1 MGVREDF
8 ENAFA
13 ELITTPYAVNV
24 SSGTAAIQ
32 AIMETLPNTSQK
44 LWVLTSPFSF
54 PSTANSIIRAGYRV
68 IFADINPDTMLLD
81 PFAVKVALA
90 EFQGMIKAIV
100 TPELFGRMDN
110 IKEMKEIAE
119 ENDLY
124 LIEDACQ
131 ALGSEIDGQYAG
143 TWGDAGAFSFYY
155 TKNLPYGGGMVATQH
170 KWMDQKIR
178 QLRDH
183 GFNEAREMTSLGTNW
198 LPSYSE
204 VWKGEQY
211 IRCHAN
217 NILAN
222 LEAST
227 PEKHPDIYGKVIYE
241 QPWYQGNPHLWQALL
256 CPNAEAKAEEIRG

>member
-8 ENAFA
+8 EEAFA

-32 AIMETLPNTSQK
+32 AIMESLPDTSQRI
-44 LWVLTSPFSF
+44 WVLTSPFSF

-68 IFADINPDTMLLD
+68 IFADIDPDTLLLD
-81 PFAVKVALA
+81 PFAVEAALT
-90 EFQGMIKAIV
+90 ELPDMIKAVVI
-100 TPELFGRMDN
+100 PELFGRMDN
-110 IKEMKEIAE
+110 IKAIKEITEA
-119 ENDLY
+119 DSIY

-131 ALGSEIDGQYAG
+131 ALGVETDGQYAG

-155 TKNLPYGGGMVATQH
+155 TKNLPFGGGMAVTPH
-170 KWMDQKIR
+170 KWIDEKIR
-178 QLRDH
+178 QIRDH
-183 GFNEAREMTSLGTNW
+183 GFNEDREMMCLGTNW
-198 LPSYSE
+198 LPSYGE

-222 LEAST
+222 LEIST
-227 PEKHPDIYGKVIYE
+227 PEKHPDLYGTVIYE
-241 QPWYQGNPHLWQALL
+241 QPWYQGNPHLWRAMP
-256 CPNAEAKAEEIRG
+256 CPNAEAKAEEIGR